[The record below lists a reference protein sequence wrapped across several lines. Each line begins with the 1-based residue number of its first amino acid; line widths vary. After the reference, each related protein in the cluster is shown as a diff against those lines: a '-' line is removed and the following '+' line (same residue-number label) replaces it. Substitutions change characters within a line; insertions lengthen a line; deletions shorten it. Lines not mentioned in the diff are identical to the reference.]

1 MAREL
6 RFYSLVLIITFIL
19 WSTPGRT
26 TCPAPGIYGTNQEQE
41 NGYHNVYAITS
52 GPYTP
57 ADVDE
62 DDWYT
67 CPPGGCDGDAF
78 SNCSVQMAAGT
89 YYDSNNHKWVLN
101 TALTCA
107 GNGTFAGNGYALGFE
122 SGY

>member
-6 RFYSLVLIITFIL
+6 RFYSLVLIITFVL

-26 TCPAPGIYGTNQEQE
+26 TCPAPGIYGAIDYDGNFANE
-41 NGYHNVYAITS
+41 GYHQIFSITS

-57 ADVDE
+57 ADID
-62 DDWYT
+62 DNDWYACT
-67 CPPGGCDGDAF
+67 GSCDDDAF
-78 SNCSVQMAAGT
+78 GACSVQMAAGT

-107 GNGTFAGNGYALGFE
+107 GNGTFAGNGYA
-122 SGY
+122 